1 MGIDRDRGRVM
12 GLHEVRVVG
21 DGGGQ
26 SPEHHAARLEIV
38 PDRPVRGFG
47 FLERPEPGKVARF
60 THLGDG
66 CAWDP
71 LYLDH
76 PIEIDVP
83 QERGPRR
90 HAVGMQSIQG
100 PKTQAQHPLGL
111 AARFR
116 ELTDEVGA
124 RSWTDRYGVAL
135 RRLSG
140 GPGSVRRHDP
150 HSSETVSCFLSRAAS
165 RVCQARLAH
174 LTRTGNSQTPDRTA
188 SFPRDVSTGSPGRAV
203 TILWNRS
210 NRPWAS
216 AFDLPFTAS
225 VIRDADAFEIAHPW
239 PTNDT
244 SAIVPLSRRRYTVT
258 RSPHSGLCPTAFE
271 LASAISR
278 KLRGLLLWS
287 RIVSWYSSRRSGIR
301 RPPARF
307 RGPRGIES
315 DRAS

>member
-1 MGIDRDRGRVM
+1 MGIGRDRGRVM

-26 SPEHHAARLEIV
+26 SAEHHAARLEIV
-38 PDRPVRGFG
+38 PDCPVRGFG
-47 FLERPEPGKVARF
+47 FLERPEPGKVAWF
-60 THLGDG
+60 THLGDE

-71 LYLDH
+71 FCLDH
-76 PIEIDVP
+76 PIEINVP

-90 HAVGMQSIQG
+90 HAVGMQSLQG
-100 PKTQAQHPLGL
+100 SKTKAQHPLGL

-174 LTRTGNSQTPDRTA
+174 
-188 SFPRDVSTGSPGRAV
+188 
-203 TILWNRS
+203 RS
-210 NRPWAS
+210 
-216 AFDLPFTAS
+216 
-225 VIRDADAFEIAHPW
+225 EEH
-239 PTNDT
+239 T
-244 SAIVPLSRRRYTVT
+244 SELQSRENLVCR
-258 RSPHSGLCPTAFE
+258 
-271 LASAISR
+271 
-278 KLRGLLLWS
+278 LLLEKKKPK
-287 RIVSWYSSRRSGIR
+287 IKYSSMIG
-301 RPPARF
+301 
-307 RGPRGIES
+307 
-315 DRAS
+315 